1 MCGGYDELP
10 VLNALRWAGKRRV
23 PAFLWTDSNVHGD
36 MSTGWRRRVKNL
48 YVPRVCGRYTG
59 ILVCG
64 TAGRRFFHRY
74 GVSDDKL
81 HVMPVEPDY
90 GAIEGM
96 SDAEADRRAAELGL
110 EPARKRLVC
119 CCRLIPLKRVDLV
132 IDAFAAV
139 ADERP
144 EWDLIIVGKGESQ
157 PELERRAGGLLAAR
171 RVRFLGFQD
180 TAGVAAIYRRSHAM
194 VLASDYEPWA
204 LVVNEAAA
212 AGMAIVASDRVGAAY
227 ELVKNGENGFVFPA
241 GDLARLTQCVREVA
255 DPARIEGMRS
265 ASLREIA
272 RWRREADP
280 VAGLRGALR
289 AAGVL
294 ERQMAADG
302 GGATVAT

>member
-1 MCGGYDELP
+1 MR
-10 VLNALRWAGKRRV
+10 VLCFCL
-23 PAFLWTDSNVHGD
+23 
-36 MSTGWRRRVKNL
+36 
-48 YVPRVCGRYTG
+48 
-59 ILVCG
+59 
-64 TAGRRFFHRY
+64 
-74 GVSDDKL
+74 
-81 HVMPVEPDY
+81 
-90 GAIEGM
+90 
-96 SDAEADRRAAELGL
+96 
-110 EPARKRLVC
+110 
-119 CCRLIPLKRVDLV
+119 LIPIKRVDLV